1 MSVLS
6 KINIVDPDFIAD
18 QYRSGLYD
26 ISDDVVFQV
35 KSKLVPGTTVVLTS
49 GSFRF
54 DIDAV
59 YLEPKYLSQCRLNWH
74 QNTIFVNHENHTLL
88 EYTLKKINP
97 ANILV
102 LNTAIFIQ
110 YRNWTS
116 IDADIK
122 RLKQF
127 TSQIIVTIPID
138 RFDFNRLKYTNQS
151 IAEKL
156 NATIVKDTLLVCH

>member
-6 KINIVDPDFIAD
+6 KINIVDPTFVAD
-18 QYRSGLYD
+18 QYRSSLYD
-26 ISDDVVFQV
+26 ISDEIVGWV
-35 KSKLVPGTTVVLTS
+35 KSKLVSGTTVILTS

-54 DIDAV
+54 DIDAI
-59 YLEPKYLSQCRLNWH
+59 YLEPKYLSSYRLNWH
-74 QNTIFVNHENHTLL
+74 QNTMFVNHENNTLI

-97 ANILV
+97 ANILI
-102 LNTAIFIQ
+102 LNTGIFIQ

-127 TSQIIVTIPID
+127 TSQIIVTIPSD
-138 RFDFNRLKYTNQS
+138 RFDFNRLRYTNQT

-156 NATIVKDTLLVCH
+156 NATTMKDTLLIYH